1 MAGFRVPYKKIT
13 LNKVF
18 YCLQMEIKKNHNAD
32 IERERTKRFLHAVM
46 IVMAAMV
53 VVMEWNDPAAIADD
67 DSFLDDAITEM
78 EIKPV
83 DKYKDMIALVQKPQ
97 EQKSEKVKVVD
108 KEVEMA
114 PPVDL
119 DTEEQQ
125 VQEQT
130 DTTQNATKAVSPRP
144 TDMDNPLNFRI
155 VEDLPQ
161 FPGGPVEMMKWLTK
175 NLKYPKAAQARK
187 VQGRVLAQFTINTD
201 GTVQDIKI
209 VESLDAACDRETLR
223 VLKMMPKWKPGI
235 QDDQPCRT
243 RVCIPV
249 VFKL

>member
-1 MAGFRVPYKKIT
+1 
-13 LNKVF
+13 
-18 YCLQMEIKKNHNAD
+18 MEIKKNQNAD

-53 VVMEWNDPAAIADD
+53 VVLEWNDPSMNADD
-67 DSFLDDAITEM
+67 DSFLDDTVTEM

-97 EQKSEKVKVVD
+97 EQKSEKIQVVD

-119 DTEEQQ
+119 DIEEKQQ
-125 VQEQT
+125 AQENV

-144 TDMDNPLNFRI
+144 NDMDNPLSFRI

-175 NLKYPKAAQARK
+175 NLKYPKAAQTRK
-187 VQGRVLAQFTINTD
+187 VEGRVLAQFTINTD
-201 GTVQDIKI
+201 GSVEDIKI

-223 VLKMMPKWKPGI
+223 VLKMMPKWKPGV
-235 QDDQPCRT
+235 QDDKPCRT

>member
-1 MAGFRVPYKKIT
+1 
-13 LNKVF
+13 
-18 YCLQMEIKKNHNAD
+18 METKKNKHAD
-32 IERERTKRFLHAVM
+32 LEHGRLRIYMMSLIVVLAALFVALEYESGASGSDNDDFDIDSDEFELAPLKREEER
-46 IVMAAMV
+46 
-53 VVMEWNDPAAIADD
+53 
-67 DSFLDDAITEM
+67 
-78 EIKPV
+78 
-83 DKYKDMIALVQKPQ
+83 IALALKQEPKPAP
-97 EQKSEKVKVVD
+97 EKIEVVE
-108 KEVEMA
+108 K
-114 PPVDL
+114 
-119 DTEEQQ
+119 TEELNRMDMPEDRKDE
-125 VQEQT
+125 QEGKTEQEEKKKEK
-130 DTTQNATKAVSPRP
+130 DPMVAPAENAL
-144 TDMDNPLNFRI
+144 DNNPLNFRV

-175 NLKYPKAAQARK
+175 NLKYPKAAQAKK